1 MKREKKTIQNKINV
15 NMKINLTQTGFY
27 SILRMVLK
35 IYRRYSDDNY
45 LSRLSAGTLPS
56 KFEAKS
62 LGFSVLE
69 SYGKQKFSTEN
80 FGEIGN
86 FYRFWFECGLCR
98 LTFSIFRFR
107 KKCFPFCYK

>member
-1 MKREKKTIQNKINV
+1 
-15 NMKINLTQTGFY
+15 MKINLTQTGFY

-86 FYRFWFECGLCR
+86 FFTDFDRIWPLSFDIFYI
-98 LTFSIFRFR
+98 SISKIFHSAT
-107 KKCFPFCYK
+107 KNYV

>member
-1 MKREKKTIQNKINV
+1 
-15 NMKINLTQTGFY
+15 MKINLTQTGFY
-27 SILRMVLK
+27 SILRMVLN
-35 IYRRYSDDNY
+35 IYPNSEDNF
-45 LSRLSAGTLPS
+45 LSRLSAGTFSS
-56 KFEAKS
+56 KLEAKS

-107 KKCFPFCYK
+107 KFSILLQKIMYNRVNETV